1 MKFYVF
7 IAAFLIGSIAFS
19 CKQKQTQYELDQE
32 NIAKYL
38 SDSGLVAKETVDG
51 ISYVEL
57 VEGTGIKPDLSSVVT
72 VVYRGRL
79 LNGNVFDESDSLG
92 ASFKLTGVIKGWQK
106 GIPLMK
112 QGSKGI
118 LLIPS
123 LYGYGTAGT
132 TGIPGNSVLVFDVE
146 LLDVD

>member
-1 MKFYVF
+1 MRFFSVLVF
-7 IAAFLIGSIAFS
+7 ALIVIGSFS
-19 CKQKQTQYELDQE
+19 CEQKQTQFELDQD
-32 NIAKYL
+32 NIAQYL

-57 VEGTGIKPDLSSVVT
+57 VEGTGVNPDLSSIVT

-79 LNGNVFDESDSLG
+79 LNGTVFDESDSTG
-92 ASFKLTGVIKGWQK
+92 ASFRLTGVIKGWQK

-112 QGSKGI
+112 QGAKGM

-123 LYGYGTAGT
+123 LYGYGTSGT
-132 TGIPGNSVLVFDVE
+132 AGIPGNSVLVFDVE